1 MTFISGHLVQYSV
14 SEYGQFC
21 QCLGR
26 VLLFVASFTISG
38 NKGLSGLLLLILLY
52 LLFITFSWRC

>member
-38 NKGLSGLLLLILLY
+38 EMVILLSSN
-52 LLFITFSWRC
+52 FFT